1 MILLIGGAPFDITV
15 QLLNAPTRTCKNLLY
30 PALLGKR
37 DDLFVSFCFLHIV
50 IYILQMLTK
59 VSIINVAVFTNQEEF
74 TIVFV
79 ASITTK
85 QGKRIYARQF
95 GKKAFP
101 IKVKASKA

>member
-59 VSIINVAVFTNQEEF
+59 VSIINVAVFTNPF
-74 TIVFV
+74 DNF
-79 ASITTK
+79 
-85 QGKRIYARQF
+85 Y
-95 GKKAFP
+95 
-101 IKVKASKA
+101 